1 MFMLKVIGSLKGA
14 LLVARDRSFGWT
26 KTQPNIWKHSDRMVM
41 LVIVLVTRVNY
52 KWNGNSGT
60 QVRTSI

>member
-1 MFMLKVIGSLKGA
+1 M
-14 LLVARDRSFGWT
+14 ARDRSFGWT